1 MVFAFL
7 FTLSN
12 KNFLTSTINFKI
24 ICTINQFDMY
34 FSFQSGAPVGSITCG
49 NGAVSMLMFRN
60 KYMFVGC
67 YDGFIYIIDKVTGR
81 QVTRLTGSG
90 KMILTL
96 EIVGDKVSMNYANMC
111 SLSTIKCFFVY
122 YCFSDNYIG

>member
-1 MVFAFL
+1 
-7 FTLSN
+7 
-12 KNFLTSTINFKI
+12 
-24 ICTINQFDMY
+24 MY
-34 FSFQSGAPVGSITCG
+34 FPFQSGAPVGSITCG

-96 EIVGDKVSMNYANMC
+96 EIVGDKVSKNYANMYN
-111 SLSTIKCFFVY
+111 LNKCFLFIFFQIITSAKDASMKVINIPT
-122 YCFSDNYIG
+122 FFLTDSL

>member
-1 MVFAFL
+1 
-7 FTLSN
+7 
-12 KNFLTSTINFKI
+12 
-24 ICTINQFDMY
+24 MY

-96 EIVGDKVSMNYANMC
+96 EIVGDKVSKNYANMYN
-111 SLSTIKCFFVY
+111 LSTIKCFLFIIIIFQIITSAKDASMKVINIPT
-122 YCFSDNYIG
+122 FFLTDSL